1 MALTGFLVPFASGAL
16 IKRQEIADEYD
27 ETAGEIID
35 AASAKY
41 NEKLSLNNKAIELQN
56 ANYAAVEAA
65 LGTTVAEAA
74 AKNGFLNEV
83 DTNKVVNYVKESM
96 PKGLIKRLQD
106 LKLTEDG
113 KSFLVK
119 DYDDPE
125 NEKERK
131 LFNTIFKED
140 YSRATSE
147 LASQKD
153 WAANNLNKGAI
164 KNVSDLYLSGGEEL
178 PEPTKIE
185 KAQKFLFGDK
195 ITEET
200 GATFNLAAE
209 EALGTDIQVQPKAI
223 KASTSLAERVGY
235 VPAVDIGS
243 VLNQDRAIQGILQV
257 EGIKIGAD
265 GGIIFPDRF
274 KAQVLAIKDNA
285 QQYALEFTTDDGKV
299 DVSNL
304 MLRSNQD
311 IEENIISP
319 IAATFIGY
327 SLDTSDFAKN
337 MNFRVMKA
345 SDINMTSKFIIDN
358 GLTAE
363 DFIAAPKAK
372 LYPGGDSGTQSSIE
386 KHWTLSTKAADAF
399 QREIEIQ
406 PSKAMQAV
414 YIDYLPDNM
423 NININGNVMPI
434 KTYYKQIFGIGSY

>member
-96 PKGLIKRLQD
+96 PKGLVKRLQN

-125 NEKERK
+125 NEKERE

-140 YSRATSE
+140 YTRAKSE

-153 WAANNLNKGAI
+153 WAALKLNKGAI

-235 VPAVDIGS
+235 VAAVDIGS

-311 IEENIISP
+311 IEENIIAP
-319 IAATFIGY
+319 ISATFIGY

-345 SDINMTSKFIIDN
+345 SDINITSKFITDN

-363 DFIAAPKAK
+363 DFIVGTKAK
-372 LYPGGDSGTQSSIE
+372 LYPGGDGGTQSSIE

-414 YIDYLPDNM
+414 YIDYLPDNI

-434 KTYYKQIFGIGSY
+434 KTYYKQIFGIGSF